1 LLLCPFIC
9 LTLHP
14 SVHWSFNICF
24 ARGLTLIL
32 QEVSTTHFV
41 GRLISFTR
49 NAVNKIVI
57 LPYFGVSTPL
67 SLFNAELYPEHTSD
81 TKKGYQT
88 KNFVDFKLQRWIY
101 PNSTCVADI
110 IFCLIVYLYRAN
122 IIKTVCSCICSRSM
136 KIYYKPT
143 TLCRNCLS

>member
-1 LLLCPFIC
+1 MSDPTSIRPLVLQHLFCSGINTEIARSINN
-9 LTLHP
+9 TL
-14 SVHWSFNICF
+14 
-24 ARGLTLIL
+24 
-32 QEVSTTHFV
+32 V